1 MITTP
6 RGSLTP
12 LILLGGVIVVAAL
25 GVDFIRSGPLAVGA
39 KQITVA
45 IGGLAVLLCG
55 VVLALPV
62 QQRNIGD
69 WLLVGLSVIAVGMA
83 ADLLTIVEQP
93 KIEFKLL
100 MLAAV
105 GFSLLLNRAVLILAD
120 KQPADDAWP
129 RLLTLVKE
137 NIGKF
142 LGVAIQLGL
151 LSLVIRQY
159 HIENQLFWHSVTLLI
174 FYGFLLLLSFT
185 PISSYVFSFA
195 LSSGSRGDFRASERR
210 LVDRVGSVPH
220 RTLSPASFLSLAR
233 RIAPVVTWIS
243 GGDGANWIQNP
254 WSGAIWPILGS
265 NVTFRLIVYMYH
277 LRHQKE
283 PISVSRT
290 LSYFFLLPSICFPLF
305 PVVDYKTFCRTYY
318 DDEEHLIY

>member
-1 MITTP
+1 MISSTRIESLFSQKVVRFITTP
-6 RGSLTP
+6 RELATP

-83 ADLLTIVEQP
+83 ADLLTIVERP
-93 KIEFKLL
+93 KVEFKLL

-105 GFSLLLNRAVLILAD
+105 GFSLLLNRAVLILSD
-120 KQPADDAWP
+120 KLPADEAWP

-159 HIENQLFWHSVTLLI
+159 HIENQLFWHSITLLI
-174 FYGFLLLLSFT
+174 FYGFLLHYCLS
-185 PISSYVFSFA
+185 
-195 LSSGSRGDFRASERR
+195 RR
-210 LVDRVGSVPH
+210 YRL
-220 RTLSPASFLSLAR
+220 TFFLSLSLVA
-233 RIAPVVTWIS
+233 VVGTF
-243 GGDGANWIQNP
+243 GLPNGAWLI
-254 WSGAIWPILGS
+254 GVGS
-265 NVTFRLIVYMYH
+265 R
-277 LRHQKE
+277 
-283 PISVSRT
+283 SS
-290 LSYFFLLPSICFPLF
+290 
-305 PVVDYKTFCRTYY
+305 
-318 DDEEHLIY
+318 